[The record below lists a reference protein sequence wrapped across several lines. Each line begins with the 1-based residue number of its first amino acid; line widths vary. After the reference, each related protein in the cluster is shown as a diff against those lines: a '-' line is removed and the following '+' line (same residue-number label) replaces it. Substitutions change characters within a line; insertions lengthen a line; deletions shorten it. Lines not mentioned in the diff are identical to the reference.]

1 MRSDVFRR
9 IVPAALL
16 AASFP
21 VLLAALLGLTAPLW
35 LPLLT
40 AVLSA
45 GSAAALSGGR
55 RPWLPYLC
63 WAGLCAAAPAYRA
76 LYESQTGGATHEA

>member
-21 VLLAALLGLTAPLW
+21 VLLAGLLGLTAPLW

-40 AVLSA
+40 AVLST

-55 RPWLPYLC
+55 RPWLP
-63 WAGLCAAAPAYRA
+63 
-76 LYESQTGGATHEA
+76 